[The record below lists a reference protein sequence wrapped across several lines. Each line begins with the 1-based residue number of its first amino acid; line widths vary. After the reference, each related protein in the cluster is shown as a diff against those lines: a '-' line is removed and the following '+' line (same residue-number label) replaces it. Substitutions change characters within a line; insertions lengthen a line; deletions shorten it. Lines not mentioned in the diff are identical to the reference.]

1 MIRESLVPKLALDKS
16 EQGIL
21 DDTLGKTV
29 SEVVETLLA
38 DHENRQYQNDDDAR
52 TNTDDILRSYT
63 DFPRAWC
70 TLSDLE
76 ADSIHASVTPGGA
89 TSTSTATSAEE
100 ESPPKSFDYGT
111 SKDGDAFPTFS
122 PKPPTEYGDLH
133 LSNLRTL
140 TAAE

>member
-16 EQGIL
+16 ELGIL
-21 DDTLGKTV
+21 DDTLSKTV

-52 TNTDDILRSYT
+52 TNTNDILRSYT
-63 DFPRAWC
+63 AWC
-70 TLSDLE
+70 ALSDLE
-76 ADSIHASVTPGGA
+76 VDSIHTSVTPGGA

-111 SKDGDAFPTFS
+111 SKDGDGFPTFS
-122 PKPPTEYGDLH
+122 PKAPTEYGDLH
-133 LSNLRTL
+133 LSNFRTL
-140 TAAE
+140 AAAE